1 MIDSI
6 NLLLGAG
13 VSLHADMP
21 GTWDLT
27 DEILNKY
34 QDWYTEMGLEFK
46 YLPKREGF
54 EGKVDIDVDLIGKL
68 INDINSILRNFSKR
82 STDPTYEDIFE
93 AINQI
98 ISYELNQDFNLL
110 LYPTIEYLKNN
121 FINVKIE
128 KFDDCTK
135 LIEDIIRYR
144 LQSNGRKMKEKPIQ
158 DILKDKKY
166 SEVNIFTLN
175 FDTLIEELLDRQN
188 IDFNDGFDI
197 PVFDNQ
203 ARIWNMNSFLNNNT
217 NTINIYKLHGSLDW
231 KKLLG
236 SEDYFPFFKIID
248 MPDYPHFKSDYDT
261 IATSSNTILLGK
273 ESKLYSY
280 NYGIFIDLLMLFY
293 LKLQKSN
300 TLIISGFGFGDYG
313 INLRIIDWMMK
324 NQSNNII
331 CIDPGFDW
339 IYEKSTGTY
348 KRLFDEWADDK
359 RLTIIKQRFEEW
371 NGIF

>member
-1 MIDSI
+1 
-6 NLLLGAG
+6 
-13 VSLHADMP
+13 
-21 GTWDLT
+21 
-27 DEILNKY
+27 
-34 QDWYTEMGLEFK
+34 
-46 YLPKREGF
+46 
-54 EGKVDIDVDLIGKL
+54 
-68 INDINSILRNFSKR
+68 
-82 STDPTYEDIFE
+82 
-93 AINQI
+93 
-98 ISYELNQDFNLL
+98 
-110 LYPTIEYLKNN
+110 
-121 FINVKIE
+121 
-128 KFDDCTK
+128 
-135 LIEDIIRYR
+135 
-144 LQSNGRKMKEKPIQ
+144 
-158 DILKDKKY
+158 
-166 SEVNIFTLN
+166 
-175 FDTLIEELLDRQN
+175 
-188 IDFNDGFDI
+188 
-197 PVFDNQ
+197 
-203 ARIWNMNSFLNNNT
+203 
-217 NTINIYKLHGSLDW
+217 
-231 KKLLG
+231 
-236 SEDYFPFFKIID
+236 